1 MAPPPASAVA
11 DSMTAPSV
19 PRESQTNVDIMAVT
33 KGFHWPWL
41 IALLFAVGGVGAAAI
56 TLAYQT
62 YVGLGVA
69 GYQAPVF
76 WGVYIITF
84 VFWIGIGHA
93 GTLISAILFLFRA
106 KWRNAINRGAETMTV
121 FAVLTA
127 ALFPLI
133 HIGRL
138 WKFYFLLPYP
148 NQRYLWVN
156 FKSPLLWDVFAVNTY
171 LTISV
176 LFFIVGLI
184 PDIAIARDR
193 AVGWKKAVYTV
204 LAGGWQGTGRQWK
217 AHNRTILHLS
227 GIATPLVLSVHSI
240 VSWDFAMSIVPGWH
254 ATIFAPYFVAGAIFG
269 GFAMVIVVMIPVRR
283 IFRLE
288 RYITDYH
295 FENMSRF
302 ILFTSLICGYA
313 YGAEYFIA
321 WYSGVE
327 FEQTSFWL
335 RAFGPY
341 WFSTWCMIVFNVVMP
356 QLLWFKSLR
365 TNLPFLFILCFLI
378 NLGMWFERYVIIIT
392 SLSREYVPGAWGL
405 YIPSTV
411 ELIVLTGSFC
421 WFSMFF
427 LLFLKM
433 FPIIAI
439 AEVKE
444 LEIHAKEPG
453 HGVEIGVH

>member
-1 MAPPPASAVA
+1 MNAPARPR
-11 DSMTAPSV
+11 DS
-19 PRESQTNVDIMAVT
+19 RTNVDILAVT

-41 IALLFAVGGVGAAAI
+41 LAFLFAVTGVLTALGALI
-56 TLAYQT
+56 YET
-62 YVGLGVA
+62 YYGLGVA

-156 FKSPLLWDVFAVNTY
+156 FKSPLLWDVFAINTY

-184 PDIAIARDR
+184 PDIAVARDR
-193 AVGWKKAVYTV
+193 AVGWKKAIYTIV
-204 LAGGWQGTGRQWK
+204 AAGWQGTGKQWK
-217 AHNRTILHLS
+217 AHNRAILHLS

-269 GFAMVIVVMIPVRR
+269 GFAMVLIVMIPVRR

-302 ILFTSLICGYA
+302 ILFTSLICAYA

-321 WYSGVE
+321 WYSGIE
-327 FEQTSFWL
+327 PEQTSFWQ

-341 WFSTWCMIVFNVVMP
+341 WFSTWCMIIFNVVMP
-356 QLLWFKSLR
+356 QLLWIKKLR
-365 TNLPFLFILCFLI
+365 TNIPFLFVLSFFI

-392 SLSREYVPGAWGL
+392 SLSREYVPAAWGL

-411 ELIVLTGSFC
+411 ELMVLSGSFC

-427 LLFLKM
+427 LLFLKV

-439 AEVKE
+439 SEVKE
-444 LEIHAKEPG
+444 LEIHARDQARAQAQG
-453 HGVEIGVH
+453 GAH

>member
-1 MAPPPASAVA
+1 MNAPAR
-11 DSMTAPSV
+11 
-19 PRESQTNVDIMAVT
+19 PRDSQTNVDILAVT

-41 IALLFAVGGVGAAAI
+41 LAFLFAVTGVLTALGALI
-56 TLAYQT
+56 YET
-62 YVGLGVA
+62 YYGLGVA

-156 FKSPLLWDVFAVNTY
+156 FKSPLLWDVFAINTY

-184 PDIAIARDR
+184 PDIAVARDR
-193 AVGWKKAVYTV
+193 AVGWKKAIYTIV
-204 LAGGWQGTGRQWK
+204 AAGWQGTGKQWK
-217 AHNRTILHLS
+217 AHNRAILHLS

-269 GFAMVIVVMIPVRR
+269 GFAMVLIVMIPVRR

-302 ILFTSLICGYA
+302 ILFTSLICAYA

-321 WYSGVE
+321 WYSGIE
-327 FEQTSFWL
+327 PEQTSFWQ

-341 WFSTWCMIVFNVVMP
+341 WFSTWCMIIFNVVMP
-356 QLLWFKSLR
+356 QLLWIKKLR
-365 TNLPFLFILCFLI
+365 TNIPFLFVLSFFI

-392 SLSREYVPGAWGL
+392 SLSREYVPAAWGL

-411 ELIVLTGSFC
+411 ELMVLSGSFC

-427 LLFLKM
+427 LLFLKV

-439 AEVKE
+439 SEVKE
-444 LEIHAKEPG
+444 LEIHARDQARAQAQG
-453 HGVEIGVH
+453 GAH